1 MVSEEELVVEGS
13 AVVIVAASVEVVEAS
28 AVETVSSNARYK
40 SVIGFDQG
48 PPEYV
53 EVVAEFSHSCEGLL
67 ICNVLGGQVPLLMR
81 SIYLQ
86 NKNKIGKVDDV
97 FGPMSKPGLA
107 IKPDEGVKAESF
119 KAGDKLYADPQQTR
133 NTQFFMPRPAASR
146 GARGMGMQGKMAGR
160 DGFKPR
166 GGFGGDRGGF
176 RGGDRGGFRGGD
188 RGGFRGGFRGG
199 DRGGFRGGDRGGF
212 RGGFSGGRGGFRGQ

>member
-1 MVSEEELVVEGS
+1 M
-13 AVVIVAASVEVVEAS
+13 
-28 AVETVSSNARYK
+28 
-40 SVIGFDQG
+40 
-48 PPEYV
+48 
-53 EVVAEFSHSCEGLL
+53 
-67 ICNVLGGQVPLLMR
+67 ICNVLGSNVPLLMR

-133 NTQFFMPRPAASR
+133 PTTFFQPRPAAAKAPR
-146 GARGMGMQGKMAGR
+146 AVGQQGKMAGR

-166 GGFGGDRGGF
+166 GGFGGGDRGRGGF
-176 RGGDRGGFRGGD
+176 RGGRGGFGGD
-188 RGGFRGGFRGG
+188 RGGCKF
-199 DRGGFRGGDRGGF
+199 DNA
-212 RGGFSGGRGGFRGQ
+212 

>member
-1 MVSEEELVVEGS
+1 M
-13 AVVIVAASVEVVEAS
+13 
-28 AVETVSSNARYK
+28 
-40 SVIGFDQG
+40 G

-53 EVVAEFSHSCEGLL
+53 EAVAQFSHACEGLL
-67 ICNVLGGQVPLLMR
+67 ICNVVGGNVPLLMR

-119 KAGDKLYADPQQTR
+119 KAGDMLYADPQQTR
-133 NTQFFMPRPAASR
+133 DTKFFMPRPAAAK
-146 GARGMGMQGKMAGR
+146 GARPTGMQGRGGAN
-160 DGFKPR
+160 GFKPR
-166 GGFGGDRGGF
+166 GGGGF

-199 DRGGFRGGDRGGF
+199 DRGGFRGGSGGF
-212 RGGFSGGRGGFRGQ
+212 RGGSGGYRGRGQ

>member
-1 MVSEEELVVEGS
+1 MLVL
-13 AVVIVAASVEVVEAS
+13 I
-28 AVETVSSNARYK
+28 
-40 SVIGFDQG
+40 VIGFDQG

-53 EVVAEFSHSCEGLL
+53 EAVAEFSHACEGML
-67 ICNVLGGQVPLLMR
+67 ICNVLGGNVPLLMR

-97 FGPMSKPGLA
+97 FGQMSRPGLA
-107 IKPDEGVKAESF
+107 IKPDENVKAESF

-133 NTQFFMPRPAASR
+133 PTQFFAPRPAVAK
-146 GARGMGMQGKMAGR
+146 GARPTGQQ
-160 DGFKPR
+160 GFKPR
-166 GGFGGDRGGF
+166 GGDRGGF

-199 DRGGFRGGDRGGF
+199 DRGGFRGGFGGGRGGF
-212 RGGFSGGRGGFRGQ
+212 APRGRGGFRGQ

>member
-1 MVSEEELVVEGS
+1 MC
-13 AVVIVAASVEVVEAS
+13 
-28 AVETVSSNARYK
+28 
-40 SVIGFDQG
+40 
-48 PPEYV
+48 
-53 EVVAEFSHSCEGLL
+53 EFSHACEGML
-67 ICNVLGGQVPLLMR
+67 ICHVTGSNVPLLMR

-133 NTQFFMPRPAASR
+133 PTTFFQPRPAASR
-146 GARGMGMQGKMAGR
+146 GARATGMQGKMAGR

-166 GGFGGDRGGF
+166 GGFGDRGGFRGGDRGGFRGGFSGGF

-199 DRGGFRGGDRGGF
+199 DRGGFRG
-212 RGGFSGGRGGFRGQ
+212 RGQ